1 MQSLHAPIYFLGSG
15 FSLEGIPDH
24 IVEQAEAPLQGLQL
38 VQRVLWLL
46 HPGTNAAKLFLVAYG
61 SVNYWQIDF

>member
-1 MQSLHAPIYFLGSG
+1 MKSLHAPIYFLGSG

-38 VQRVLWLL
+38 VQRVL
-46 HPGTNAAKLFLVAYG
+46 
-61 SVNYWQIDF
+61 